1 MTKELRPERVK
12 ENNLSMRRIPAYLP
26 LFSLNAPDTVCQEQA
41 THESLVY
48 CVISFP
54 SLEKEILGK

>member
-1 MTKELRPERVK
+1 MTKELRPERIE
-12 ENNLSMRRIPAYLP
+12 ENNRSMQRIPVYL
-26 LFSLNAPDTVCQEQA
+26 LLSSLNAPDTVC
-41 THESLVY
+41 HESLVY